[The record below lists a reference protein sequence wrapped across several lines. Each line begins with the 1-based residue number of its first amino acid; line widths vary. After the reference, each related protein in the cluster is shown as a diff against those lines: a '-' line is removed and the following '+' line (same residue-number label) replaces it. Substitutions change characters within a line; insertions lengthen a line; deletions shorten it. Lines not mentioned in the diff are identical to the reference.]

1 MLTHTFEFSKIEKY
15 KLYLDFNPLHDKI
28 KEDLIEHFKN
38 TSEDWD
44 NNDWDKYTWV
54 DAIMEAFTNNQIPY
68 LFEVY
73 DINVNI
79 QLQENID
86 EIDSLT
92 MDFQEFLEELY
103 NITY

>member
-1 MLTHTFEFSKIEKY
+1 MFTHTFEFYKIEKY

-28 KEDLIEHFKN
+28 KEELTEHFKN
-38 TSEDWD
+38 TCG
-44 NNDWDKYTWV
+44 DWDKYTWV
-54 DAIMEAFTNNQIPY
+54 DAIMEAFTNNEITY

-73 DINVNI
+73 DLNVNL

-103 NITY
+103 NVII